1 MKSQECRGLGSQ
13 RYGVQ
18 VHGVLRVWDPGD
30 KGCREQRAQSPRG
43 HGILD
48 LWDPGHTRAWT
59 QGSRAHGVWATA
71 GLCTGAVGRC
81 RRAVP
86 GYTDAGAGG
95 VTPPCPPWQG
105 PAWPVPVLGLPPAR
119 PRGWLG
125 LGPGTALQPAHVCAH
140 VLVAKLVA
148 LACLQ
153 RVTFACSH
161 AL

>member
-43 HGILD
+43 HGILG

-71 GLCTGAVGRC
+71 GLCTGAVGHSGPWAWDAADVQCPGTRMPG
-81 RRAVP
+81 RAVSH
-86 GYTDAGAGG
+86 
-95 VTPPCPPWQG
+95 
-105 PAWPVPVLGLPPAR
+105 PPAR
-119 PRGWLG
+119 PGRAQPGLRQFLACPLPAPVGGSGWG
-125 LGPGTALQPAHVCAH
+125 LALPFSQHTCAH
-140 VLVAKLVA
+140 M
-148 LACLQ
+148 CLLLNLWL
-153 RVTFACSH
+153 SH
-161 AL
+161 VSRE